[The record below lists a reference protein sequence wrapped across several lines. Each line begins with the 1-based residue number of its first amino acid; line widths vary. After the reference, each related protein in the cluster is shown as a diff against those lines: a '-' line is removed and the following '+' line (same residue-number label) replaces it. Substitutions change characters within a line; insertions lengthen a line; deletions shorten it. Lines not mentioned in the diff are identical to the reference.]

1 VKSDVLAHVGV
12 VTATHDVVR
21 YGGNAVAFGTGRD
34 NVIGVCGGAMPFGR
48 LIRIERGSLLRLTGE
63 TEVPSQELPRW
74 VTLKQAANYYQVSP
88 NLIRRILRPAG
99 RGARSWAPPG
109 GAIRR

>member
-1 VKSDVLAHVGV
+1 LTIGQAAEHCGV
-12 VTATHDVVR
+12 DRGQVYYKMLRGLEVR
-21 YGGNAVAFGTGRD
+21 R
-34 NVIGVCGGAMPFGR
+34 IGVCGGAMSFGR

-99 RGARSWAPPG
+99 RGAHSWAPPS